1 MLRMR
6 LHRVGKNK
14 QPSYR
19 IVVIDG
25 RAPRD
30 SAYLEQVGFYN
41 PLEDPPKVTFVE
53 DKAVQ
58 WLRKGAKPSAAVEH
72 MLKKTGVLEKAKK
85 AT

>member
-25 RAPRD
+25 RKPRD
-30 SAYLEQVGFYN
+30 SQYLEQVGFYN
-41 PLEDPPKVTFVE
+41 PRQDPPLVTFE
-53 DKAVQ
+53 EEKAVS
-58 WLRKGAKPSAAVEH
+58 WLQKGAKPSLAVEQ
-72 MLKKTGVLEKAKK
+72 MLKRLGVLEKVKK
-85 AT
+85 PA

>member
-6 LHRVGKNK
+6 LTRVGKNK

-25 RAPRD
+25 KAPRD

-53 DKAVQ
+53 DKAIQ
-58 WLRKGAKPSAAVEH
+58 WLRKGAKPSLAVEQ
-72 MLKKTGVLEKAKK
+72 MLKRLGLMEKAKSK
-85 AT
+85 A